1 MCFLINFLNRYAEKG
16 DLMDFVVQFGAV
28 SEMQTRFLA
37 RQIALAIQ
45 YLHTLG
51 VAHRFELHTAHA
63 LQLIMNQISMIRR
76 DIKCENILITDNNN
90 VKLTDFGFSRFHLVI
105 LS

>member
-1 MCFLINFLNRYAEKG
+1 MFNSYAEKG

-28 SEMQTRFLA
+28 SETQTRFWA

-51 VAHRFELHTAHA
+51 IAHR
-63 LQLIMNQISMIRR
+63 S
-76 DIKCENILITDNNN
+76 D
-90 VKLTDFGFSRFHLVI
+90 G
-105 LS
+105 